1 MLAFS
6 QIYADDVT
14 NQMIFSLNVY
24 CDHYQLGCKWKGHL
38 KKLEV
43 CPVEC
48 DNRYIETDFLFFFI
62 MFTPFFS
69 PGPTNCIRAK
79 PAKAG
84 RGPKFLLTINFNS
97 VAN

>member
-48 DNRYIETDFLFFFI
+48 YEKPIFFFKVFTLFLF
-62 MFTPFFS
+62 
-69 PGPTNCIRAK
+69 PGPINCNRTK
-79 PAKAG
+79 SAKAG
-84 RGPKFLLTINFNS
+84 RGL
-97 VAN
+97 

>member
-48 DNRYIETDFLFFFI
+48 DDRYIESDFLFFI
-62 MFTPFFS
+62 MFTLFFS

-79 PAKAG
+79 PVKAG
-84 RGPKFLLTINFNS
+84 RGPKFFLTINFNS

>member
-1 MLAFS
+1 MLDFS

-48 DNRYIETDFLFFFI
+48 DDRYIETDFLF
-62 MFTPFFS
+62 
-69 PGPTNCIRAK
+69 
-79 PAKAG
+79 
-84 RGPKFLLTINFNS
+84 L
-97 VAN
+97 

>member
-48 DNRYIETDFLFFFI
+48 DDRYIETDFFFFYNVYS
-62 MFTPFFS
+62 FFP

-79 PAKAG
+79 PAKVG
-84 RGPKFLLTINFNS
+84 RGPKFFLTINFNS

>member
-1 MLAFS
+1 MFERSLNFILRFKGVVSTVFFALENAPRCGKLSVLAFP

-43 CPVEC
+43 CSE
-48 DNRYIETDFLFFFI
+48 E
-62 MFTPFFS
+62 
-69 PGPTNCIRAK
+69 
-79 PAKAG
+79 
-84 RGPKFLLTINFNS
+84 
-97 VAN
+97 